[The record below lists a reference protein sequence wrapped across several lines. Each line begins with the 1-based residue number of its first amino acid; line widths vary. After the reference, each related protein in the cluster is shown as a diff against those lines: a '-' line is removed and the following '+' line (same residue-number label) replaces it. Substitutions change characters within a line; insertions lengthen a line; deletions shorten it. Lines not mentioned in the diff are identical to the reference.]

1 LTYHRTAEEAPYQA
15 AERFGMAFIAL
26 NTRERLA
33 DPKLRRH
40 TGAIMK
46 DTKIFVG
53 LRSTRKPSV
62 TKNDISGPKCQ
73 WEGCGKVG
81 SHRAPV
87 GQEAEGLFLQFCL
100 DHVKQYNSGYNYSAS
115 LSTPEVA
122 RYQREAATGLRATGG
137 SETPQAREM
146 PLPSTARSGS
156 AKVWNA
162 RKTAAQRQAEKAAAQ
177 TRKLKVLEV
186 KAFETLGLPTD
197 AAADEIKQRY
207 KQRLKMYHPDVNQG
221 DRNAEGQLRASI
233 EAHRI
238 LKLNGFC

>member
-1 LTYHRTAEEAPYQA
+1 
-15 AERFGMAFIAL
+15 MS
-26 NTRERLA
+26 NERLA
-33 DPKLRRH
+33 VAQLRRH

-53 LRSTRKPSV
+53 LRSARKPPV
-62 TKNDISGPKCQ
+62 PKIDPSGPKCQ
-73 WEGCGKVG
+73 WEGCDKTG

-100 DHVKQYNSGYNYSAS
+100 EHVRRYNSGYNYSAA

-122 RYQREAATGLRATGG
+122 GYQRVAATGLRATAG
-137 SETPQAREM
+137 SAAPQASEM

-162 RKTAAQRQAEKAAAQ
+162 RKTAAQRQADKSAVQ
-177 TRKLKVLEV
+177 SRKLKVLEA
-186 KAFETLGLPTD
+186 KAFETLGLPPD
-197 AAADEIKQRY
+197 ATPDEIKQRY

-221 DRNAEGQLRASI
+221 DRNAESQLQASI

>member
-1 LTYHRTAEEAPYQA
+1 
-15 AERFGMAFIAL
+15 M
-26 NTRERLA
+26 
-33 DPKLRRH
+33 RRH

-53 LRSTRKPSV
+53 LRSARKAPV
-62 TKNDISGPKCQ
+62 TKNETSGPQCQ
-73 WEGCGKVG
+73 WEGCDKTG

-100 DHVKQYNSGYNYSAS
+100 EHVKRYNSGYNYSAS

-122 RYQREAATGLRATGG
+122 RYQREAATGLRATAG
-137 SETPQAREM
+137 SGALHVSEM

-162 RKTAAQRQAEKAAAQ
+162 RKTAAQRQAEKAAVQ
-177 TRKLKVLEV
+177 TRKLKVLEA
-186 KAFETLGLPTD
+186 KAFETLGLPPD
-197 AAADEIKQRY
+197 ATADEIKQRY
-207 KQRLKMYHPDVNQG
+207 KQRLKLYHPDVNQG
-221 DRNAEGQLRASI
+221 DRDAEAQLQASI